1 MTASQRLVHDAEGLN
16 SGVAPRATADEYITP
31 TARFFTRSHA
41 PVPQVD
47 PRTWRLEVGGLV
59 ERPLRL
65 SLDDLAG
72 FPRHEVTATLVCA
85 GLRRAELAAVGGLH
99 GELPWGAEAVSN
111 GRWAG
116 VALGEVLRSAGVTSA
131 ARFVEFLGLDQVERD
146 GHCFAFGA
154 SIDLDKALSDEVIL
168 ATELNGEPLP
178 PAHGAPLRAIVPGF
192 IGARSVKWLGQI
204 GLSAAPTSN
213 YFQTR
218 AYRIQRTVEAGD
230 PRSVAGGAAITGVPL
245 NAVITEPR
253 SGPVPAGT
261 VLVRG
266 WAMGSAGRAI
276 TSVQV
281 SGSAGRDWVPARI
294 VAGGGPWAWVFWEAE
309 LTLPPGGHTL
319 VVRASDGSNAVQP
332 SDLAD
337 AWNVKG
343 YSNNA
348 WHRVTLSVEQP

>member
-1 MTASQRLVHDAEGLN
+1 MTANPRLVHDADGRN
-16 SGVAPRATADEYITP
+16 SGVLTQATADEYITP
-31 TARFFTRSHA
+31 TGQFFTRSHA
-41 PVPQVD
+41 SIPSID
-47 PRTWRLEVGGLV
+47 PLRWRLEIGGLV

-85 GLRRAELAAVGGLH
+85 GLRRAELAAVGTLH
-99 GELPWGAEAVSN
+99 GELPWGAEAASN
-111 GRWAG
+111 GCWAG
-116 VALGEVLRSAGVTSA
+116 VALGEVLRAAGVIPA
-131 ARFVEFLGLDQVERD
+131 AQFVEFLGLDQVERD
-146 GHCFAFGA
+146 GHCFPFGA

-168 ATELNGEPLP
+168 ATELNGEALP

-204 GLSAAPTSN
+204 VLSAAPTSN

-218 AYRIQRTVEAGD
+218 AYRIQRTAAADD
-230 PRSVAGGAAITGVPL
+230 PRSVAGGVAITGVPL
-245 NAVITEPR
+245 NAVITEPV

-261 VLVRG
+261 VLMRG
-266 WAMGSAGRAI
+266 WAMGSAGRVI

-281 SGSAGRDWVPARI
+281 SGSAGRDWAPARI
-294 VAGGGPWAWVFWEAE
+294 VAGGGPWTWVFWEAE
-309 LTLPPGGHTL
+309 LTLPPGRHTL
-319 VVRASDGSNAVQP
+319 VVRASDGGNAAQP
-332 SDLAD
+332 SELAE

-348 WHRVTLSVEQP
+348 WHRVTISVE